1 MLPKMGTSK
10 GMVDFMENP
19 MNMDDKWWN
28 ILLKWFIS
36 WKILWKTPFWVG
48 KWAIFSGLWWKI
60 LWVWMRTGGTPPF
73 VKPEDMGDGIVL
85 EFPLPG
91 WSWLPLIQSFDHGLN
106 DWGPWLKSRPYVQIS
121 NMGGFLWIYGYVY
134 SGKLR
139 TEILSSFAID
149 LW

>member
-1 MLPKMGTSK
+1 MQNPI
-10 GMVDFMENP
+10 GMDEN
-19 MNMDDKWWN
+19 WGY
-28 ILLKWFIS
+28 
-36 WKILWKTPFWVG
+36 T
-48 KWAIFSGLWWKI
+48 
-60 LWVWMRTGGTPPF
+60 PF

-106 DWGPWLKSRPYVQIS
+106 DWGPWLKSRPYIQIS

-139 TEILSSFAID
+139 TVFIFSSFAID
-149 LW
+149 LWFYIIKYMVKSW